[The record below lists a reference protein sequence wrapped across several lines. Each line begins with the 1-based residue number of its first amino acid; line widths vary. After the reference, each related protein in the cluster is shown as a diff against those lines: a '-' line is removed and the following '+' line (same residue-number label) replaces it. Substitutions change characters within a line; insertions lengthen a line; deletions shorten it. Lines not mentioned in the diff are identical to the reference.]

1 MDKVLKES
9 KLNIA
14 LGPDGLNVHL
24 FRAFW
29 PKIKNDLFEMLLMLY
44 EGKLDLK
51 RLNFGVISL
60 IPKSSDPTNIRQF
73 RPICVLNECFKFI
86 SKVVTNRFSEVTSLV
101 IWHTQTTFIPGR
113 FILKGCIILHEVL
126 HVLKT
131 KSKKGIIMKIDFEKA
146 YDSVS

>member
-1 MDKVLKES
+1 
-9 KLNIA
+9 
-14 LGPDGLNVHL
+14 
-24 FRAFW
+24 
-29 PKIKNDLFEMLLMLY
+29 MLY